1 VTEEARAG
9 FGGATPARE
18 AMRCGVARV
27 PARMSAGLH
36 WPASGPLG
44 SADCR
49 LQAGGSAGGQGSK
62 GRPHVKR
69 GAVSQAFALR
79 RPANKAWGRV
89 RAAELCLDW
98 TGGGRRSRIA
108 VADHEA
114 KWI

>member
-36 WPASGPLG
+36 WPASGHWALQTAG
-44 SADCR
+44 CR
-49 LQAGGSAGGQGSK
+49 QAAVRAVKGQKGG
-62 GRPHVKR
+62 HVKR